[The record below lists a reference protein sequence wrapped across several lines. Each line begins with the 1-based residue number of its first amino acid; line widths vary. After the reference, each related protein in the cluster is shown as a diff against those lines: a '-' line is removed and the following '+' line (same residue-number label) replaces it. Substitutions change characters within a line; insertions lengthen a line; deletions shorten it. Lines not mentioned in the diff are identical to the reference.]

1 MIVVNPVQIDYKKLA
16 EVAKLSRGKINRIYL
31 HWTAGHY
38 DDVYDDY
45 HINIGAGGELYLTC
59 EDFTELK
66 AHTWRRNTGSIGIA
80 MCCAAGATAIC
91 GSETD
96 FGKEPPTQ
104 QQIEAMA
111 KTVAVLTYVLGLEI
125 KLLTVTTHCEA
136 ALFDGYGPHSGDPD
150 TRWDL
155 WYLPDRPLYGGLV
168 PGGNVIRG
176 KALWYRQFIGRRD
189 YVLTQAAK

>member
-1 MIVVNPVQIDYKKLA
+1 
-16 EVAKLSRGKINRIYL
+16 
-31 HWTAGHY
+31 
-38 DDVYDDY
+38 
-45 HINIGAGGELYLTC
+45 
-59 EDFTELK
+59 
-66 AHTWRRNTGSIGIA
+66 
-80 MCCAAGATAIC
+80 MCCAAGASAIR

-125 KLLTVTTHCEA
+125 KLLMVTTHCEA
-136 ALFDGYGPHSGDPD
+136 ALFDGYGPHSGDRIPAGI
-150 TRWDL
+150 
-155 WYLPDRPLYGGLV
+155 YGICRTGRFTAGLV